1 MNKDRIYKC
10 LARWVVLLAR
20 EHGSGYGAE
29 GLGPAICELAES
41 IDQNRWCEAAE
52 FLEKSRP
59 LLPKGSDSFV
69 DEFVAALE
77 GLGEES

>member
-1 MNKDRIYKC
+1 MNRDRIYKS
-10 LARWVVLLAR
+10 LAHWVILLAR
-20 EHGSGYGAE
+20 ESGSDYGAE
-29 GLGPAICELAES
+29 GLGPEICELAEL

-69 DEFVAALE
+69 DEFVAALKDLE
-77 GLGEES
+77 KES